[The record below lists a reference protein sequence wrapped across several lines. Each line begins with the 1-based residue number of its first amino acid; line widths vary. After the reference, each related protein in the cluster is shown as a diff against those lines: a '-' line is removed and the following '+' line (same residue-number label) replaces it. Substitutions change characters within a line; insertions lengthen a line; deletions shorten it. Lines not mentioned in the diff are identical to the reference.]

1 MTTLTPAIEVPRGKR
16 GRPQLR
22 VNHDAII
29 LWSERV
35 VTTLDDVDYADRARD
50 HNSIILANDKLYHY
64 GHHFCLAEII
74 RKPNGRARMVL
85 FNGDRYT
92 GPSGWGNSTWSVQL
106 SVQRVVRE
114 QIEESGAKIETVT
127 IPFSAL
133 EAAGIDQTSVR
144 PLHVEDD
151 RTEYTDFSSRERPG
165 ELRKMDD
172 PTGATYC
179 HTEQRTGYVH
189 NDTGEVF
196 KAHAI
201 EGGGWLH
208 NPEDRE
214 NWSWKGYAHVEDR
227 PCKVPDPNRSDVEV
241 KTAGWSHEGAK
252 LGDDGLWRWTVET
265 HKLGEALFTAR
276 YTSVSFRPATAAEV
290 EAYEDFEAW
299 QREHRNAGYPD
310 LDKLDSYGVRERP
323 EQPDVEMTNRS
334 RVSTPNWHVRVT
346 KSRVEKFLSSYDYAE
361 PHRPY
366 FMCELPHA
374 CPARTIPEALEAL
387 KPADVAQCI
396 DAGLDVLRQGDIF
409 AIPTDAT
416 EDELVA
422 QAVTTER
429 TFYRS
434 LNEAPW
440 SVAAEETVAIRKIG
454 QDGYRPRAKDIHGST
469 HQVTHLIV
477 TKDGRMFGR
486 GRMYH
491 RPSGW
496 GRTAEHRTL
505 DLGDRKTWYRLVRN
519 TVPTDT
525 QGNIRSAGGIQQS
538 GNARA
543 WMLGG
548 MVD

>member
-1 MTTLTPAIEVPRGKR
+1 MTTTLTPAIELSRGKR
-16 GRPQLR
+16 GRPQIR

-29 LWSERV
+29 LWTERV
-35 VTTLDDVDYADRARD
+35 VTTLDAVAYEDRSRT
-50 HNSIILANDKLYHY
+50 HNSIVLDGDTLYHY
-64 GHHFCLAEII
+64 GHHFALATII

-92 GPSGWGNSTWSVQL
+92 GPSGWGSSTWQVQL
-106 SVQRVVRE
+106 SVQSAVRK
-114 QIEESGAKIETVT
+114 QIAESGAKIETVT

-133 EAAGIDQTSVR
+133 DAANIDKTSVR
-144 PLHVEDD
+144 PLHVMDD
-151 RTEYTDFSSRERPG
+151 RTEVEEFESRERPG
-165 ELRKMDD
+165 DLKKMDD
-172 PTGATYC
+172 PTGATYV
-179 HTEQRTGYVH
+179 HTENHTGYTNAEGVPV
-189 NDTGEVF
+189 DGYGMS
-196 KAHAI
+196 HA
-201 EGGGWLH
+201 E
-208 NPEDRE
+208 RE
-214 NWSWKGYAHVEDR
+214 EQDIAWRQYTKVEDR
-227 PCKVPDPNRSDVEV
+227 PVKVDDPKHCEV
-241 KTAGWSHEGAK
+241 SVTSAGWAREGAE
-252 LGDDGLWRWTVET
+252 LGDDGLWRWTIET

-276 YTSVSFRPATAAEV
+276 YTQHTRRPATAEEI
-290 EAYEDFEAW
+290 EAKLDLDAW
-299 QREHRNAGYPD
+299 SEEYRRAGYPPEAMYYNVGLRPRPDD
-310 LDKLDSYGVRERP
+310 LD
-323 EQPDVEMTNRS
+323 VEVFNRS
-334 RVSTPNWHVRVT
+334 SSRTDPSWWVRVT
-346 KSRVEKFLSSYDYAE
+346 KRRVEKFLSSYDYAE

-374 CPARTIPEALEAL
+374 CAARTIPDALEAL

-422 QAVTTER
+422 QARTVER
-429 TFYRS
+429 QFVRG
-434 LNEAPW
+434 LDHEPW
-440 SVAAEETVAIRKIG
+440 SETLRETVAIRKIG
-454 QDGYRPRAKDIHGST
+454 QDGYPPTAKDIHGST

-486 GRMYH
+486 GRVYH
-491 RPSGW
+491 RPSGF
-496 GRTAEHRTL
+496 GRTSEHRTL

-548 MVD
+548 AVD